1 MKFEGFPRGTLYTPV
16 PNPLFGPLLEVI
28 DDPAELKCALRV
40 MWLLH
45 QKKDYPRFVTLGEL
59 VSDRVLLLGLKGL
72 DAPPGEAITRGI
84 GKAVERGIF
93 LRLKADYTPRWEAN
107 LATSPAANPIKEG
120 MQEGEYLYFLNDPQ
134 GQRAVAG
141 ISQGRIS
148 IGGIIPRE
156 GVVGE
161 PPVPKANIFT
171 LYEENIGGTF
181 GSILAEKM
189 KEAEEQYPQRWIEE
203 AFEEA
208 VSNNVRKWSYIEAI
222 LDRRAREG
230 KKDGEPGR
238 HTQKTSSTDGFLD
251 YLQKWG
257 RLPPK

>member
-1 MKFEGFPRGTLYTPV
+1 MKFEGFSRGTLYTPV

-72 DAPPGEAITRGI
+72 DVPPVEAIGRGI
-84 GKAVERGIF
+84 GKAVDRGIF
-93 LRLKADYTPRWEAN
+93 LALKAEYIPGGGPG
-107 LATSPAANPIKEG
+107 LATGLTKKGVE
-120 MQEGEYLYFLNDPQ
+120 EGERLYFLNDPQ

-141 ISQGRIS
+141 ISQGRI
-148 IGGIIPRE
+148 GIEGIVPRE

-161 PPVPKANIFT
+161 PPTPKVNIFI
-171 LYEENIGGTF
+171 LYEENIGILTPL
-181 GSILAEKM
+181 LAEEM
-189 KEAEEQYPQRWIEE
+189 KEAEQQYPWRWIEE
-203 AFEEA
+203 AFKLA
-208 VSNNVRKWSYIEAI
+208 VSNNKRSWRYIEAT
-222 LDRRAREG
+222 LKRWATEG

-238 HTQKTSSTDGFLD
+238 HTQKTPSTEELWD
-251 YLQKWG
+251 YLRERG
-257 RLPPK
+257 RLPSG

>member
-16 PNPLFGPLLEVI
+16 PNPLFGPLLEVM
-28 DDPAELKCALRV
+28 DDPAELKCALRA

-93 LRLKADYTPRWEAN
+93 LRLKADYIPQGKAN
-107 LATSPAANPIKEG
+107 LANSPAANPIKEG

-161 PPVPKANIFT
+161 PPGPKVNIFT
-171 LYEENIGGTF
+171 LYEENIGILTPL
-181 GSILAEKM
+181 LAEEM
-189 KEAEEQYPQRWIEE
+189 KEAEQQYPWRWVEE
-203 AFEEA
+203 AFKLA
-208 VSNNVRKWSYIEAI
+208 VSNNKRSWRYIEAT
-222 LDRRAREG
+222 LKRWATEG

-238 HTQKTSSTDGFLD
+238 HTQKTPSTEELWD
-251 YLQKWG
+251 YLRERG
-257 RLPPK
+257 RLPPE